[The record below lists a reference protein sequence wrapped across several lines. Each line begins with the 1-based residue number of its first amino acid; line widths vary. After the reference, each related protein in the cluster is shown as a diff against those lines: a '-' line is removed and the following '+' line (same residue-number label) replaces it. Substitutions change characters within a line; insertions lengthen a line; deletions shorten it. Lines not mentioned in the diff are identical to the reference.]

1 MAESGYYDQYQG
13 AAADE
18 GEQYAEDEEYYEE
31 YEEGK
36 PKKGNILPI
45 WVSNEQWPK
54 KRLFASML
62 YKTPST
68 YFQGNQQSMN
78 MNPLIL
84 TNIQNSPYFKV
95 NLYEIKVRYKN

>member
-54 KRLFASML
+54 KTFVCQHALQDPIHLFSGKSAIYEHESAYSHKYPKL
-62 YKTPST
+62 AI
-68 YFQGNQQSMN
+68 FQS
-78 MNPLIL
+78 
-84 TNIQNSPYFKV
+84 
-95 NLYEIKVRYKN
+95 

>member
-45 WVSNEQWPK
+45 WVSNEKWP
-54 KRLFASML
+54 RNVCLPVCFTRHH
-62 YKTPST
+62 Y
-68 YFQGNQQSMN
+68 
-78 MNPLIL
+78 LIFRE
-84 TNIQNSPYFKV
+84 IS
-95 NLYEIKVRYKN
+95 NL

>member
-13 AAADE
+13 AGADE

-45 WVSNEQWPK
+45 WVSNEQWPINVCLPACFT
-54 KRLFASML
+54 R
-62 YKTPST
+62 PH
-68 YFQGNQQSMN
+68 
-78 MNPLIL
+78 PLIFRE
-84 TNIQNSPYFKV
+84 IS
-95 NLYEIKVRYKN
+95 NL